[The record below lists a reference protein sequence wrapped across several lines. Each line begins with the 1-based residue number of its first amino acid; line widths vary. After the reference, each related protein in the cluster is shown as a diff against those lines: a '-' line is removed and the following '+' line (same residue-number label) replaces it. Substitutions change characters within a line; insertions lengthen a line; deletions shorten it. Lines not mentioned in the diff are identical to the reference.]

1 MSRNDPRNDKSM
13 DTFSNAL
20 YGNPVGTSQN
30 NCYAYAINHYV
41 NSGDTK
47 LQPGML
53 AGMMTSVELSSC
65 TDLVQRV
72 KADAKAMG
80 WNLSVVSKDAT
91 CPRGSIKFAS
101 VIAPHDDFHF
111 YKFHK
116 HVLYKVKTPR
126 TVSDLA
132 REFGVST
139 SDIHVPGMSLSG
151 ADGQVR
157 LGDVVLV
164 RNAKVWSHKQ
174 GFSPD
179 GPILKDSRGRVIKD
193 PVLAC
198 RDYGRGLN
206 YKTTCTTFCLQK

>member
-1 MSRNDPRNDKSM
+1 M
-13 DTFSNAL
+13 DTFSDAL

-53 AGMMTSVELSSC
+53 AGIETSVDLSSC

-80 WNLSVVSKDAT
+80 WKLTVLSSKDAT

-101 VIAPHDDFHF
+101 VIAPNDDFHF

-126 TVSDLA
+126 SVSELA

-139 SDIHVPGMSLSG
+139 SDIHVPRV
-151 ADGQVR
+151 DGQVR

-179 GPILKDSRGRVIKD
+179 GPILKDSCGRVIKD
-193 PVLAC
+193 PTVAC

-206 YKTTCTTFCLQK
+206 YKTICTNFCLQK

>member
-1 MSRNDPRNDKSM
+1 MSRVNTNRSM
-13 DTFSNAL
+13 DTFSDAL

-41 NSGDTK
+41 NEGDTK

-53 AGMMTSVELSSC
+53 AGIETPVELSSC
-65 TDLVQRV
+65 TDLVRRV

-80 WNLSVVSKDAT
+80 WKLTVLSSKDAT

-101 VIAPHDDFHF
+101 VIAPNDDFHF
-111 YKFHK
+111 YKYHK

-126 TVSDLA
+126 SVSELA

-139 SDIHVPGMSLSG
+139 SDIHVPVT
-151 ADGQVR
+151 DGRVR
-157 LGDVVLV
+157 LGDLVLI
-164 RNAKVWSHKQ
+164 RNANVWSHKQ

-179 GPILKDSRGRVIKD
+179 GPILKDSCGRVIKD
-193 PVLAC
+193 PAVAC
-198 RDYGRGLN
+198 RDYVGLN
-206 YKTTCTTFCLQK
+206 YKVTCTTFCLQK